1 MRDFSTG
8 EKFWYVVKDTLISPF
23 SWAIWAV
30 GGVVCYGL
38 PGFLPLILA
47 VTVFLQAALVY
58 RNLQNED
65 YLRKLFIERQER
77 EETLSEQQIESML
90 EQMDFET
97 RQRIRY
103 ILQLQKEILREARG
117 QDVESYARKDLDRI
131 AGSLSPIVQRA
142 VRIALR
148 KQQLTKY
155 LHNVDERAL
164 KNYCANLEQRI
175 EKTDDP
181 VSRAQYE
188 QALRARQTE
197 LQTYAAITQA
207 AGRIDSQLENVE
219 ATFAS
224 WKAKVIRIKTADVA
238 SAASASEGL
247 YNELEALSTN
257 IDVLDKSVTQ
267 ALAGDEELNMLQ
279 NRPPG

>member
-1 MRDFSTG
+1 MRDYSTG
-8 EKFWYVVKDTLISPF
+8 EKFWYVVKATLLSPF

-30 GGVVCYGL
+30 GGVVSYEL
-38 PGFLPLILA
+38 SSFIPLL
-47 VTVFLQAALVY
+47 VAAFAQVGLVY

-65 YLRKLFIERQER
+65 YLRGLFTRRQER
-77 EETLSEQQIESML
+77 EETMTDQQVESML

-103 ILQLQKEILREARG
+103 ILQLQKEITREARAD
-117 QDVESYARKDLDRI
+117 DVESYTKKDLDKV
-131 AGSLSPIVQRA
+131 AGSLSPLVQRA
-142 VRIALR
+142 VRIAIR
-148 KQQLTKY
+148 KQQLSKY
-155 LHNVDERAL
+155 LQNVDERAL

-175 EKTDDP
+175 AKTDDP
-181 VSRAQYE
+181 VAKAQYE

-197 LQTYAAITQA
+197 MQTYHAITQA
-207 AGRIDSQLENVE
+207 GARIDSQLENVE

-247 YNELEALSTN
+247 YNELEALSSN
-257 IDVLDKSVTQ
+257 IDILDKSVTQ
-267 ALAGDEELNMLQ
+267 ALAGDEELNTLQ
-279 NRPPG
+279 NRTSA